1 MFLDTTNA
9 ERIHGIM
16 QKFQKIRQNA
26 KMTGELPRS
35 EIMML
40 RLIKI
45 NSTGEQGV
53 TISTLSELSEITKSA
68 VSQVINVLE
77 DKGYVERLTTKNDR
91 RLVYVRLT
99 DSGNQCLSRQLKLF
113 LEGIEQ
119 IFAKMGEDDTR
130 ELLRLLEK
138 LYSIMSE
145 SNDNP
150 TS

>member
-1 MFLDTTNA
+1 METTNA
-9 ERIHGIM
+9 EKIHGIM
-16 QKFQKIRQNA
+16 QKFQKVRQNA
-26 KMTGELPRS
+26 KMTGELPHS

-40 RLIKI
+40 KLIKGH
-45 NSTGEQGV
+45 SAGEQGV
-53 TISTLSELSEITKSA
+53 TISNLSELSEITKSA
-68 VSQVINVLE
+68 VSQIINALE

-99 DSGNQCLSRQLKLF
+99 ESGSRCLSRQLKLF
-113 LEGIEQ
+113 LKGIER
-119 IFAKMGEDDTR
+119 IFAKMGEEDTR

-138 LYSIMSE
+138 LYSVLSE